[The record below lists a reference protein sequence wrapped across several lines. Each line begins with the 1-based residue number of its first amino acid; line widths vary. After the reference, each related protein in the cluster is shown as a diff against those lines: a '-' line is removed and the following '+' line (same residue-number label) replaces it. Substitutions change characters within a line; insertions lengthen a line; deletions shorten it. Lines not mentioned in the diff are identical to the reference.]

1 MKMLGSVQGS
11 RHVGQQRWRRIGGLD
26 DTSFIGEISMGE
38 VKVEVEGRAEGH
50 GGALVAGAL
59 HVWRRWIALRDF
71 WIDMG
76 KKRDHVCITTWVAAG
91 IWIGCCA

>member
-59 HVWRRWIALRDF
+59 HVWRWWIALRDF

-76 KKRDHVCITTWVAAG
+76 KKRDHVITTRVAAG